1 MSRLVWLVIACGL
14 VLAPGFANDTKTLPK
29 QNRAADLLAAR
40 LKQKVK
46 IDGSKI
52 GAKTL
57 TEVLGE
63 IGKSHDISFVLLEN
77 EFKSQQVVNIKDKV
91 SAVKQLDT
99 DGLTVAEFLGAW
111 LPGLGATYQ
120 LRPDYVEVIPLRTAR
135 ADVAPAKKGDPVEQL
150 LATLA
155 NTEVDLE
162 NKNLNETPL
171 FELLGFLSKKYS
183 LVFAVNESAFK
194 AEGFPN
200 VREERPTVTTTALRG
215 QSLHQHLSMVLESFG
230 ATYLVKNGV
239 IEIVPVRHA
248 AVVAKAP
255 LDTSAISDT
264 GGRPRLKEPLVSMVV
279 KEKTLNDTV
288 ARLAETYDLTVIVSP
303 QAGDAKLGLVSARML
318 NTPADRA
325 IELLAVQCD
334 LRVVR
339 KGGVYLIT
347 SKEQA
352 SELFN
357 EKLERER
364 QKIELE
370 RLREA
375 PAAPQPPAP
384 KM

>member
-14 VLAPGFANDTKTLPK
+14 VLAPGFANDTKTLPN
-29 QNRAADLLAAR
+29 QNRAADALTAR

-46 IDGSKI
+46 IDGSKV

-57 TEVLGE
+57 AEVLGE
-63 IGKSHDISFVLLEN
+63 IARSHDISFVLLEN
-77 EFKSQQVVNIKDKV
+77 EFKAQQVVNIKDKV
-91 SAVKQLDT
+91 SVVKSLGA

-120 LRPDYVEVIPLRTAR
+120 LRPEYIEVIPLRAVR

-150 LATLA
+150 LTTLA
-155 NTEVDLE
+155 STEVDLE

-171 FELLGFLSKKYS
+171 FEMLGFLSKKYS
-183 LVFAVNESAFK
+183 LVFAVNESAFN

-200 VREERPTVTTTALRG
+200 IRDVKPTVITTALRG
-215 QSLHQHLSMVLESFG
+215 QSLHQHLSMILESFG

-248 AVVAKAP
+248 AVVAKSP
-255 LDTSAISDT
+255 LDTSAISDN

-279 KEKTLNDTV
+279 KEKALNDTV
-288 ARLAETYDLTVIVSP
+288 ARLAETYDLTVVVSP
-303 QAGDAKLGLVSARML
+303 QAGEARFLPVNARLL
-318 NTPADRA
+318 NAPADRA
-325 IELLAVQCD
+325 IELLAIQCD

-339 KGGVYLIT
+339 KGSVYLIT

-352 SELFN
+352 NELFS

-370 RLREA
+370 RLRKESVA
-375 PAAPQPPAP
+375 PPPPAP
-384 KM
+384 KK